1 MWVSYCQHKGAL
13 RAYSLLGDG
22 RSETERIENV
32 ELIVRLDRLL
42 AFLLIAGVVAILTR
56 RLRVPYSVGLVLT
69 GLILSLFPIFAEV
82 PFTKEVIFNVFL
94 PPLVFEAALQIRWK
108 ELQREL
114 PVILM
119 LATVGVCLSWGV
131 TALGMR
137 YLAGWEWMSAL
148 FFGALIAATDP
159 VSVIATFKEAK
170 VRGRL
175 RLLVE
180 AESLFNDGTA
190 AVAFSVI
197 LVAATGSSLSVS
209 GVAKTLM
216 VSIAGGIL
224 WGGLMA
230 GILLLLAGQT
240 EDPLVEITFT
250 TLAAYG
256 SFLLAERFHSSGV
269 LACLTAGLV
278 VGNIGPLGT
287 ISHRGREAV
296 AAYWEYLGFVT
307 NSLIFVSV
315 GIHLSRQDLAGT
327 PVPAIIAI
335 LLVTLG
341 RALAVYP
348 CCAMF
353 YTSPLRVE
361 GRHQHVL
368 FWGGLRGALALA
380 LAVGLPADV
389 PHRETIISLSF
400 VVVSFS
406 IFVQGLTMTP
416 LLRRMGEMPLPHGH

>member
-1 MWVSYCQHKGAL
+1 M
-13 RAYSLLGDG
+13 
-22 RSETERIENV
+22 EF
-32 ELIVRLDRLL
+32 IVRLDRLL
-42 AFLLIAGVVAILTR
+42 AFLVIVAVVAMLTR

-69 GLILSLFPIFAEV
+69 GIILSLFPFFGSI
-82 PFTKEVIFNVFL
+82 PFSRELIFNVLL
-94 PPLVFEAALQIRWK
+94 PPLIFEAALQIRWK
-108 ELQREL
+108 ELRREL
-114 PVILM
+114 PVILI
-119 LATVGVCLSWGV
+119 LVTVGVCLSWGV

-137 YLAGWEWMSAL
+137 YLAGWEWISAL

-170 VRGRL
+170 VHGRL

-197 LVAATGSSLSVS
+197 LAAATGSSLSVG
-209 GVAKTLM
+209 GVVKTLA
-216 VSIAGGIL
+216 VSVAGGIL
-224 WGGLMA
+224 CGGLMA
-230 GILLLLAGQT
+230 GVLLLLAGQT
-240 EDPLVEITFT
+240 EDPLVEITLT

-256 SFLLAERFHSSGV
+256 SFLLAERIHSSGV

-278 VGNIGPLGT
+278 VGNIGPLGA
-287 ISHRGREAV
+287 ISPRGREAV
-296 AAYWEYLGFVT
+296 TAYWEYLNFIA
-307 NSLIFVSV
+307 NSLIFIDI

-327 PVPAIIAI
+327 LVPAIIAI

-348 CCAMF
+348 CSAVF
-353 YTSPLRVE
+353 HASRLRVQ

-380 LAVGLPADV
+380 LAVGLPSDV
-389 PHRETIISLSF
+389 PHRDTIISVSF

-416 LLRRMGEMPLPHGH
+416 LLRRMGEMPLPHDN

>member
-1 MWVSYCQHKGAL
+1 M
-13 RAYSLLGDG
+13 
-22 RSETERIENV
+22 

-42 AFLLIAGVVAILTR
+42 AFLLIVSVVAMLTR

-69 GLILSLFPIFAEV
+69 GLFLSLFPVFAEV
-82 PFTKEVIFNVFL
+82 PFTKELIFNVFL

-108 ELQREL
+108 ELRREL

-137 YLAGWEWMSAL
+137 YFAGWEWMSAL

-170 VRGRL
+170 VHGRL

-190 AVAFSVI
+190 AVAFSLI
-197 LVAATGSSLSVS
+197 LAAATGGSLSVS
-209 GVAKTLM
+209 GIAKTLG
-216 VSIAGGIL
+216 VSVAGGVVC
-224 WGGLMA
+224 GGLMA
-230 GILLLLAGQT
+230 GVVLLLAGRT
-240 EDPLVEITFT
+240 EDPLVEITLT
-250 TLAAYG
+250 TLAAFG
-256 SFLLAERFHSSGV
+256 SFLLAERFHSSGI

-278 VGNIGPLGT
+278 VSNLGPLGA
-287 ISHRGREAV
+287 ISPRGREAV
-296 AAYWEYLGFVT
+296 TAYWGYLGFVA
-307 NSLIFVSV
+307 NALIFVDI
-315 GIHLSRQDLAGT
+315 GIHLSRADLAGT
-327 PVPAIIAI
+327 LVPAIIAI
-335 LLVTLG
+335 LVVTLG

-348 CCAMF
+348 CCAVF
-353 YTSPLRVE
+353 NVSLLRVQ

-380 LAVGLPADV
+380 LAVGLPPDV
-389 PHRETIISLSF
+389 PHRDTMISVSF

-416 LLRRMGEMPLPHGH
+416 LLRRIGEVPLPRESRASRDVV